1 MDTADIHVN
10 ISSQTCRVCLETH
23 ETNLYIHDE
32 IKYNDLV
39 LELRQLLE
47 AVSKL
52 KWTWTHPNLP
62 MHLCQNCA
70 RRLIGAYEFIVEVEN
85 AHETLQNL
93 FEQQEVAAKTDE
105 VHVDVVELIDQDDVV
120 SMEQYLSTSF
130 AEQHVEMEAEYG
142 DQDCPAFTSDVS
154 EDRLYTSEDRDNEPE
169 DPTQLKPL
177 PDETENKEFSRPSQ
191 LGSRLNH
198 SENFIYK
205 CAVCPR
211 VFAKSESLTR
221 HFSQAHKLTAD
232 VAAMKLANESC
243 GTGLL
248 TCEHCPRTF
257 KRQDTLRRHMQA
269 FHPDAIALEPEET
282 TENSARKRIAK
293 RRDCPHCGLSFPVS
307 SLTIHI
313 RRHTGDNP
321 YKCDQC
327 EKAFPRSQDL
337 SLHMRQHTGERP
349 SECKICCKKFI
360 SQNKLAR
367 HMRLHTGQRPYSC
380 KMCSKSFVQSNDL
393 KIHMRRHTGERP
405 YQCVVCGE
413 SFVCGSHLNIHRNR
427 KGHLDAVIPGN
438 EVEANIAADPYVN
451 TRVNQRRSEDIERMR
466 LQRIPEN
473 QLQQRLEMLPKPD
486 VPAMCYKCGVCQQK
500 FKSGALLTVHRNKMS
515 HYEIERVYEN
525 PLGKN
530 QKMIKPEYN

>member
-1 MDTADIHVN
+1 
-10 ISSQTCRVCLETH
+10 
-23 ETNLYIHDE
+23 
-32 IKYNDLV
+32 
-39 LELRQLLE
+39 
-47 AVSKL
+47 
-52 KWTWTHPNLP
+52 

-70 RRLIGAYEFIVEVEN
+70 RRLISAYEFIVEVEN
-85 AHETLQNL
+85 AHETLKNL
-93 FEQQEVAAKTDE
+93 FEQQEVAVKPDE
-105 VHVDVVELIDQDDVV
+105 VHVDVVELIDQEDVV
-120 SMEQYLSTSF
+120 DMEEYLPTSF
-130 AEQHVEMEAEYG
+130 AEQHVEMEEKYG
-142 DQDCPAFTSDVS
+142 DQDCPAFHSDVGEEPRYAN
-154 EDRLYTSEDRDNEPE
+154 EDHDDDPE
-169 DPTQLKPL
+169 DPTQLNGL
-177 PDETENKEFSRPSQ
+177 PDEPENKELSRPSQ

-198 SENFIYK
+198 SANFIYK

-221 HFSQAHKLTAD
+221 HFSQAHSLTAD
-232 VAAMKLANESC
+232 VAAMKLATESC

-269 FHPDAIALEPEET
+269 FHPDAVALETEEA
-282 TENSARKRIAK
+282 TENSGRKRITK

-337 SLHMRQHTGERP
+337 SLHMRRHTGERP
-349 SECKICCKKFI
+349 SECKICSKKFI

-380 KMCSKSFVQSNDL
+380 ELCSKSFVQSNDL

-405 YQCVVCGE
+405 YQCGVCGE

-427 KGHLDAVIPGN
+427 KGHLAAVIPGN
-438 EVEANIAADPYVN
+438 EVEADIAADPYVN
-451 TRVNQRRSEDIERMR
+451 ARVNKRRSQDIERMR
-466 LQRIPEN
+466 LKRIPED
-473 QLQQRLEMLPKPD
+473 QLQQQLEGLPNPD
-486 VPAMCYKCGVCQQK
+486 VSAMAYNCGVCEQK

-515 HYEIERVYEN
+515 HYEIERVYEDPFGN
-525 PLGKN
+525 N
-530 QKMIKPEYN
+530 QKILKAEYI

>member
-1 MDTADIHVN
+1 MDTPEIHVN

-23 ETNLYIHDE
+23 ETNLYVHDE
-32 IKYNDLV
+32 IKYNDLK
-39 LELRQLLE
+39 LELWQLLE

-52 KWTWTHPNLP
+52 KWTWTDPNLP

-93 FEQQEVAAKTDE
+93 FEQQEVAAKPDE

-120 SMEQYLSTSF
+120 SMAQYLSTSF
-130 AEQHVEMEAEYG
+130 AEQHVEMEEKYG
-142 DQDCPAFTSDVS
+142 DQDCSAFTSDVG
-154 EDRLYTSEDRDNEPE
+154 EEPLYASEDRDDEPE
-169 DPTQLKPL
+169 DSFQLKPR
-177 PDETENKEFSRPSQ
+177 PDEIENRELSRPSQ

-198 SENFIYK
+198 SANFIYK

-248 TCEHCPRTF
+248 TCEHCPRIF

-282 TENSARKRIAK
+282 TDNSARKRIAK

-349 SECKICCKKFI
+349 SECKICSKKFI

-405 YQCVVCGE
+405 YQCGVCGE

-438 EVEANIAADPYVN
+438 EVEANFAADPYVN
-451 TRVNQRRSEDIERMR
+451 ARVNQRRSEDIERMR

-473 QLQQRLEMLPKPD
+473 QLQQRLENLPKPD
-486 VPAMCYKCGVCQQK
+486 VPAMCYKCGVCEQK

-525 PLGKN
+525 PFGKN
-530 QKMIKPEYN
+530 QKIIKAEYN